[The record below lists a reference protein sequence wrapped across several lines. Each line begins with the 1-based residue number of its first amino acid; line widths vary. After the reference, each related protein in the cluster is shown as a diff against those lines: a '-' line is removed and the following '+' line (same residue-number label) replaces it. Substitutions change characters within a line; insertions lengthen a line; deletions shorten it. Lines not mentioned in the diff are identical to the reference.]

1 MKRSDT
7 LFAQLVKTHNRNV
20 GKTVHV
26 DTYLLPLFKKG
37 FITKNQDGSY
47 YVASFNAYKSKLKK
61 HGFMNCGGS
70 SKFIEVVRKIPTKM
84 KPKNL

>member
-26 DTYLLPLFKKG
+26 DTYLLPLFEKG

-47 YVASFNAYKSKLKK
+47 YVASFNSYKSKLKK
-61 HGFMNCGGS
+61 HGFMNYGGS
-70 SKFIEVVRKIPTKM
+70 SKFIEVVRKIPAKM